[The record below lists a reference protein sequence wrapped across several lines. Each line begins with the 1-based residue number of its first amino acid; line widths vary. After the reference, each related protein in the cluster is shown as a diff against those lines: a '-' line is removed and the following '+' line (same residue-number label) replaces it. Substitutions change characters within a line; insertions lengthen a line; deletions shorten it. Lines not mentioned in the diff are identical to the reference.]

1 MLTSLTITLLRLI
14 ITQGV
19 QTVVRLGLLG
29 HPLRI
34 VKMGARDRDRVKN
47 GGT

>member
-29 HPLRI
+29 LPLRI
-34 VKMGARDRDRVKN
+34 VGMGV
-47 GGT
+47 